1 LARIARRRASVAT
14 SWLCMPSGNRDPS
27 AAFGGGAAGRDAI
40 EAELYSSRSSSASL
54 CEAMCAVEL
63 KIGVRTVGEVTILDV
78 AGELDLYTVPR
89 LDEGL
94 RTAATRPLL
103 VVNLSGVAYIDS
115 TALKIL
121 TDHQKRIRALHG

>member
-1 LARIARRRASVAT
+1 
-14 SWLCMPSGNRDPS
+14 M
-27 AAFGGGAAGRDAI
+27 
-40 EAELYSSRSSSASL
+40 
-54 CEAMCAVEL
+54 EL

-121 TDHQKRIRALHG
+121 TDHQKRIRALHGEIAIVAGQPAIAKIFKITGLDKILYVVATEREALEKVKVDRPAK

>member
-1 LARIARRRASVAT
+1 
-14 SWLCMPSGNRDPS
+14 M
-27 AAFGGGAAGRDAI
+27 
-40 EAELYSSRSSSASL
+40 
-54 CEAMCAVEL
+54 EL

-94 RTAATRPLL
+94 RTAATASRPLL

-121 TDHQKRIRALHG
+121 TDHQKRIRALHGEIAIVAGQPAIAKIFKITGLDKVLHVVATEREALEKVKVDRPAKS